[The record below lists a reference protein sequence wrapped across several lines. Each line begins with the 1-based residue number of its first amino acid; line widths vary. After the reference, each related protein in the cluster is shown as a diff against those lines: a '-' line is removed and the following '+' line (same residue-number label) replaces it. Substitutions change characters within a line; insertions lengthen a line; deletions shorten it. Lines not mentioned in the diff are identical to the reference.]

1 MGTMRRRAA
10 VLLALAALAVGIA
23 LVASGMAGTDD
34 RYDEMRQEPAEE
46 SFADDGPSMDWDRLP
61 PSVAAWVRIPGTSV
75 DYPVVLGRP
84 DDPGFYLFHD
94 AWGEWSP
101 WGTPY
106 VANGCER
113 GLESPLVMVYG
124 HHMSD
129 GTMFADLADYSDEGF
144 AADHGEI
151 ILITRERTIRLRP
164 VLVNVIDA
172 DRKQVRL
179 RFEDPAELDA
189 YMESEAAESEV
200 VLGDVP
206 EGVQVYTF
214 VTCSYQ
220 TDNSRTVVYAVEAG

>member
-1 MGTMRRRAA
+1 M
-10 VLLALAALAVGIA
+10 
-23 LVASGMAGTDD
+23 
-34 RYDEMRQEPAEE
+34 
-46 SFADDGPSMDWDRLP
+46 
-61 PSVAAWVRIPGTSV
+61 
-75 DYPVVLGRP
+75 
-84 DDPGFYLFHD
+84 
-94 AWGEWSP
+94 
-101 WGTPY
+101 
-106 VANGCER
+106 ANGCEQ

-206 EGVQVYTF
+206 EGVQVYAF